1 MPSGFAPLGSAVLA
15 LDGRLRKQL
24 GVYEYSFH
32 PQCLFRLQR
41 TQADRTFLLADG
53 TYVRAGSQILALHL
67 WNERVPAMGRAG
79 PTLAWARRAE
89 RAIHTSLRELARY
102 LAEQPGLAHIAAICG
117 DMPVSGTRQG
127 EQLGRILGRY
137 GFESAHVDHRGV
149 LHRFGDALVVL
160 MLVSVTN
167 PAALRN
173 TLLRHRNLRIFMSRR
188 ILHERYACE

>member
-1 MPSGFAPLGSAVLA
+1 VLA

-32 PQCLFRLQR
+32 PHCLFRLQH
-41 TQADRTFLLADG
+41 TQADRTFVLADG

-79 PTLAWARRAE
+79 PTVAWARKAE

-102 LAEQPGLAHIAAICG
+102 LAEQPGLANIAAICG
-117 DMPVSGTRQG
+117 DMPVSGSRQA
-127 EQLGRILGRY
+127 EQLARILGRY
-137 GFESAHVDHRGV
+137 GFESAHIDHRG
-149 LHRFGDALVVL
+149 LLRRLGDALFVL

-167 PAALRN
+167 PAALRGA
-173 TLLRHRNLRIFMSRR
+173 LLRHRNLRVFMSRR
-188 ILHERYACE
+188 LLHERYARE